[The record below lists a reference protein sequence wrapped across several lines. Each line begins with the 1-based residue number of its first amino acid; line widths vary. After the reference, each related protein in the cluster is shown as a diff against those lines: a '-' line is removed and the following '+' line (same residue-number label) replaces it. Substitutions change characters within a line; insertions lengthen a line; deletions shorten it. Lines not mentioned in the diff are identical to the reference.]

1 MWRRLLV
8 LTGIAALAAWFL
20 RRERA
25 EQPAPAVGPDPSE
38 ELRRRLDE
46 ARQREAGAGEADAVT
61 EDGQESDAPVDLE
74 TMRRDVHDRARAAV
88 DEMRGST
95 E

>member
-20 RRERA
+20 RRGREA
-25 EQPAPAVGPDPSE
+25 PLPAVGPDPSE

-46 ARQREAGAGEADAVT
+46 ARLREEAV
-61 EDGQESDAPVDLE
+61 APEEPVSAPEAPGDLD

-88 DEMRGST
+88 DEMRESAD
-95 E
+95 